1 MGEAFNWEGT
11 LHAGNAVLD
20 RLMLEGLSEK
30 VAWVEPVSELLNLWY
45 IWDKSPRRGIPWIW
59 ERFYLRLIFRLCKME
74 SISDLPDTRAG
85 KRGKAGAPGWHRG

>member
-30 VAWVEPVSELLNLWY
+30 VAWVEPDSQWASESLV
-45 IWDKSPRRGIPWIW
+45 
-59 ERFYLRLIFRLCKME
+59 YL
-74 SISDLPDTRAG
+74 G
-85 KRGKAGAPGWHRG
+85 